1 MSNLFLR
8 TVALVDT
15 ASYPMFSG
23 EAWAQAGKTTLLG
36 MVAVFSVLTIIMLV
50 VTIMGKIF
58 GKKEEAPVTAPVTP
72 VPADLP
78 VASDNEDEQ
87 IAAAIIAAISAY
99 RANEEGVSGGF
110 RVVSFRKA
118 NTKSSWT
125 NK

>member
-15 ASYPMFSG
+15 TTYPLFSG

-36 MVAVFSVLTIIMLV
+36 MVAVFAVLTIIMLV
-50 VTIMGKIF
+50 VMLMGKIF
-58 GKKEEAPVTAPVTP
+58 GKEAAPKAAEATPAPIEEVTET
-72 VPADLP
+72 
-78 VASDNEDEQ
+78 ASDEEE

-99 RANEEGVSGGF
+99 RANEEGSTGAF